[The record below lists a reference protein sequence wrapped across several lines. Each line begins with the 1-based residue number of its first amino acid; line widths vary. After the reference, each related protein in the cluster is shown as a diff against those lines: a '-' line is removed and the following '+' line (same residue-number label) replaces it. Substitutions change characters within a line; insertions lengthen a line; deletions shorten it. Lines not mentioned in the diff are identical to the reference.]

1 VRLQDERGK
10 PAIPQYAV
18 IEVATIPEGAEFRLL
33 GYLDPYGDT
42 YFNQVQMT
50 VFLLTGTI
58 YARPMSRRH
67 NGNSSAKWLSVVKVT
82 ICTSDSLA
90 TRAFERRYGLFS
102 TVTP

>member
-1 VRLQDERGK
+1 VSWTVRLQDERGK

-50 VFLLTGTI
+50 DFLADWDNL
-58 YARPMSRRH
+58 RPTDEQKAQWQLVREMAIRCQGHHLYLRFI
-67 NGNSSAKWLSVVKVT
+67 G
-82 ICTSDSLA
+82 D
-90 TRAFERRYGLFS
+90 
-102 TVTP
+102 